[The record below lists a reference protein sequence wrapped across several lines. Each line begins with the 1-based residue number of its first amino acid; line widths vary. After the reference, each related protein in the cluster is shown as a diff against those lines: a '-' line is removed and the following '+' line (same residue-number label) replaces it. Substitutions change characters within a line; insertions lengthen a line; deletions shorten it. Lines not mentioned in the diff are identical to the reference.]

1 MRIKAQNDKKN
12 KKWLVFEKF
21 NILYK
26 KPKKLSELTTVESDS
41 TLKKG

>member
-12 KKWLVFEKF
+12 KKWLVFEKLKS
-21 NILYK
+21 LYK
-26 KPKKLSELTTVESDS
+26 KPNKLSELTTEESDN